1 MSAPGYEDT
10 DMNKKETTL
19 RQGRLG
25 SALVPGVLR
34 AAVLLAAVLL
44 MTACA
49 ATAPKGQGQ
58 VVERAQARWDAI
70 IARDYDTAYAL
81 YSPGYR
87 SATSRVDY
95 EIELRSRRISWTGA
109 TYREHQC
116 DGAVCT
122 VSFDV
127 EYVAPRPVPGL
138 DKWEGKSSV
147 EDTWIETSGEWWF
160 VPPEG

>member
-1 MSAPGYEDT
+1 MSAPGHEDT
-10 DMNKKETTL
+10 DMNDNETTQQIDGL
-19 RQGRLG
+19 AP
-25 SALVPGVLR
+25 ALAPGVLR
-34 AAVLLAAVLL
+34 AAMLLAAVLL
-44 MTACA
+44 LAACA

-81 YSPGYR
+81 CSPGYR

-95 EIELRSRRISWTGA
+95 EIELRSRRISWTAA
-109 TYREHQC
+109 TYREHRC
-116 DGAVCT
+116 DGKVCT
-122 VSFDV
+122 VTFDV